1 MNIYDKEILE
11 LKKQILIETSN
22 ELKNI
27 INFKIKKNTKA
38 YRESLLTYLEPQ
50 NKKVL
55 VAGGIMGEKELEAR
69 VEIELEKYMK
79 KIQIDSLQV

>member
-38 YRESLLTYLEPQ
+38 YRELEKTIFQ
-50 NKKVL
+50 WNLKINEINNLNIADVL
-55 VAGGIMGEKELEAR
+55 VVSAWI
-69 VEIELEKYMK
+69 EILKMP
-79 KIQIDSLQV
+79 L

>member
-27 INFKIKKNTKA
+27 INFKIKKIQK
-38 YRESLLTYLEPQ
+38 L
-50 NKKVL
+50 
-55 VAGGIMGEKELEAR
+55 
-69 VEIELEKYMK
+69 IEN
-79 KIQIDSLQV
+79 